1 MLTRVHQAFRSEL
14 VKLLRP
20 RLLWPLL
27 GSVAAATAAVAAGTA
42 ALRNDPGPVDLL
54 GAARTATPLIGLVM
68 MCVAANAFCQEYRE
82 GTWRN
87 LLVRQPARGALAT
100 GKLAGLALLSLL
112 VAATVWATCA
122 ATTTLTAA
130 RHGSPPHWDGAPST
144 TLRLLAAMPAYTV
157 LGSAAGLLLR
167 STAAALGT
175 VLGWTLVAESALT
188 ALAATKGWDI
198 SPWLPASAVT
208 RLSAAPSPTLPTLT
222 TLTTTAWC
230 TLLFTTAT
238 HHFTR
243 TPHL

>member
-1 MLTRVHQAFRSEL
+1 MLTHVHQAFRSEL

-42 ALRNDPGPVDLL
+42 ALRDDPGPVDLL

-144 TLRLLAAMPAYTV
+144 TLRLLAAMPAYAV
-157 LGSAAGLLLR
+157 LGSAAGLPYGR
-167 STAAALGT
+167 PRQPWEQSSGGPWSPSPPSPPSPPPRAGT
-175 VLGWTLVAESALT
+175 
-188 ALAATKGWDI
+188 
-198 SPWLPASAVT
+198 SPPGSPPPPSPASPPPPPP
-208 RLSAAPSPTLPTLT
+208 PSP